1 MLSAISSCWA
11 LLLGISFLLLG
22 SGLQSSLLGIR
33 ASLEGFA
40 TVVTGLIMSGYYVG
54 FVAGSMVA
62 PRLVA
67 RVGHVRVFAALAAL
81 ASTTVLLHAVLVE
94 PVTWTALR
102 LATGFCY
109 AGLYV
114 VTESWLNA
122 RADNAMRGQ
131 LLAVYVAL
139 CLIGM
144 ALGQLLLNLADPGGV
159 ELFVLVSV
167 LVSLGVVPML
177 LSTGPTPAHEAPVK
191 VCLKHLLSI
200 SPLGVLGL
208 FGTVLVHGAFFGMG
222 PVYAAEAGLSV
233 REISLFMSA
242 MLLGGIVLQWPVG
255 WLSDAFDRRKVI
267 ALATLLAAGF
277 AITAG
282 MASGGP
288 EAGFL
293 VAVALFGGM
302 ALPMYSLCLAHA
314 NDYLRPEEMVAASGS
329 LILMASF
336 GAALGPVSA
345 SAAMALFGPPA
356 FFWWLAA
363 IHGAIGVFALWRMT
377 RRAAPAPEAQGAF
390 IAMPP
395 RATPAATALYA
406 EAASGPGS
414 AAHEAGES
422 TQPRTEG
429 ELMPRGER
437 AS

>member
-1 MLSAISSCWA
+1 MLFAITSCWA
-11 LLLGISFLLLG
+11 LLLGITFLLLG
-22 SGLQSSLLGIR
+22 SGLQGSLLGIR
-33 ASLEGFA
+33 ASLEDFS
-40 TVVTGLIMSGYYVG
+40 TIVTGLIMSGYYVG
-54 FVAGSMVA
+54 FVAGSIVA

-81 ASTTVLLHAVLVE
+81 ASTTVLMHAVLVE

-177 LSTGPTPAHEAPVK
+177 LSTGPTPAYEAPAK
-191 VCLKHLLSI
+191 VRLRRLLSI
-200 SPLGVLGL
+200 SPLGVVGL
-208 FGTVLVHGAFFGMG
+208 FGTVMVHGAFFGMG
-222 PVYAAEAGLSV
+222 PVYAAEAGFSV

-255 WLSDAFDRRKVI
+255 RLSDAFDRRKVI
-267 ALATLLAAGF
+267 TLVTLLAATF
-277 AITAG
+277 ALAAG
-282 MASGGP
+282 VTSRDSGPG
-288 EAGFL
+288 L
-293 VAVALFGGM
+293 LLTVALFGGM

-314 NDYLRPEEMVAASGS
+314 NDFLKPDEMVPASGS
-329 LILMASF
+329 LILMASI
-336 GAALGPVSA
+336 GAALGPASA
-345 SAAMALFGPPA
+345 SAAMASLGPQA
-356 FFWWLAA
+356 FFWWLA
-363 IHGAIGVFALWRMT
+363 
-377 RRAAPAPEAQGAF
+377 
-390 IAMPP
+390 
-395 RATPAATALYA
+395 
-406 EAASGPGS
+406 
-414 AAHEAGES
+414 
-422 TQPRTEG
+422 
-429 ELMPRGER
+429 
-437 AS
+437 

>member
-1 MLSAISSCWA
+1 MLPAITSCWA
-11 LLLGISFLLLG
+11 LLLGITLLLLG
-22 SGLQSSLLGIR
+22 SGLQGSLLGIR
-33 ASLEGFA
+33 AALEGFA
-40 TVVTGLIMSGYYVG
+40 TIVTGLIMSGYYVG

-67 RVGHVRVFAALAAL
+67 RVGHVRVFAALGAL
-81 ASTTVLLHAVLVE
+81 ASTTVLMHALLVE
-94 PVTWTALR
+94 PVTWTVLR

-139 CLIGM
+139 CLVGM
-144 ALGQLLLNLADPGGV
+144 ALGQLLLNVADPGGV

-177 LSTGPTPAHEAPVK
+177 LSTGPTPAYEAPVK
-191 VCLKHLLSI
+191 VRLRHLLSI
-200 SPLGVLGL
+200 SPLGVVGL
-208 FGTVLVHGAFFGMG
+208 FGTVMVHGAFFGMG

-255 WLSDAFDRRKVI
+255 RLSDSLDRRKVI

-277 AITAG
+277 ALAAG
-282 MASGGP
+282 MAGGS
-288 EAGFL
+288 EIGLL

-314 NDYLRPEEMVAASGS
+314 NDYLRPEEMVPASGS

-336 GAALGPVSA
+336 GAALGPASA
-345 SAAMALFGPPA
+345 SAAMALFGRRRSSGGSPRSTSRSVSSRS
-356 FFWWLAA
+356 
-363 IHGAIGVFALWRMT
+363 GA
-377 RRAAPAPEAQGAF
+377 
-390 IAMPP
+390 
-395 RATPAATALYA
+395 
-406 EAASGPGS
+406 
-414 AAHEAGES
+414 
-422 TQPRTEG
+422 
-429 ELMPRGER
+429 
-437 AS
+437 